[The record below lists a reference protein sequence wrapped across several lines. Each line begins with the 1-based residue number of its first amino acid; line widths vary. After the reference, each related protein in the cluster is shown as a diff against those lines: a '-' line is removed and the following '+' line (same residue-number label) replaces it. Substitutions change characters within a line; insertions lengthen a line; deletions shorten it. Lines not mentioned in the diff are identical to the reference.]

1 MSKTFS
7 FGVYHFDTFVLK
19 KWLLWNPLCV
29 EGGLMFMNFVGHR
42 YSPRANIKLSWE
54 QLMYQNAEKFL
65 LPINIDPC
73 KNHNDLTLVK

>member
-19 KWLLWNPLCV
+19 KWLLWKPLYMW
-29 EGGLMFMNFVGHR
+29 GGLMFMNFVGHP
-42 YSPRANIKLSWE
+42 YSPRAKIKIILGT
-54 QLMYQNAEKFL
+54 MYQDAEKFL